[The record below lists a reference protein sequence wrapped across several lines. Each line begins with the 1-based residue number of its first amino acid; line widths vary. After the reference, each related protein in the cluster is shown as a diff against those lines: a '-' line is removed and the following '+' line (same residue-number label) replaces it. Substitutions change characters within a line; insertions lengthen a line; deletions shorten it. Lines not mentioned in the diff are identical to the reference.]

1 MELEHVNNTVVA
13 FWPVLGSVLFFVV
26 WLVRLESK
34 VLALENE
41 KTTLYQQLK
50 SVQDT
55 LAIIATSLARLEGRL
70 ESRLPE

>member
-1 MELEHVNNTVVA
+1 MELEHVNNTVIA
-13 FWPVLGSVLFFVV
+13 FWPVLGSILFFVV

-41 KTTLYQQLK
+41 KATLNQQLK